1 MTAPDLSKESI
12 RNMAA
17 LVGVASAASLGA
29 HELAAPEWFGVASAL
44 GAMLGAFWVAWRS
57 GRGDEASTGV
67 VLVPP
72 RDSDARWDIGE
83 GSEGGRSPIVASM
96 RQVMGELRGSGTE
109 IAVGAARLNLCIG
122 QAAASARQQR
132 ELTREILAGSR
143 RVGEAVDRVAGHAES
158 IGCATAANLAAIGER
173 HEELSE
179 TTRNIREVSDRVG
192 AFAGTVDELSQRA
205 MQIRDIGQLINDISD
220 QTNLL
225 ALNAAIEA
233 ARAGEAGRGF
243 AVVADEVRKLSEKVK
258 SATSVIAANSESMLE
273 LVRDT
278 EVETRQ
284 IRENSSRAHEV
295 VQRSTDSFSAM
306 LGGLRQMNEQLLDV
320 TGAIQRIHEDNI
332 GMNALVGRVTELAAQ
347 VSGHMDE
354 SANVSDVLREHT
366 EMLHMLSSRFRLG
379 DSAYDSLIAAGER
392 QRDAIAAFLQ
402 AKAAT
407 LDVFDTRYQPIPGT
421 SPQKYNTSYDRAVE
435 KELQEMYEGLL
446 AEVPGVAFCGA
457 FDSNCYM
464 PVHNRRFSE
473 PPNGDPQ
480 HDLAFSRHK
489 RIYDD
494 STCRRALASHEHM
507 LLQTYVRDTG
517 EVLCDLSF
525 PITVGT
531 RRWGVFRIG
540 FAPSLLGQAMRGSA
554 QAHGRTAG
562 SGALG
567 ETRTRTAFAT
577 TPSR

>member
-1 MTAPDLSKESI
+1 MPPQSLSMDSL
-12 RNMAA
+12 RVVAA
-17 LVGVASAASLGA
+17 LVGVASAVSLAA
-29 HELAAPEWFGVASAL
+29 HEFGAPPWLGLVSGLSAV
-44 GAMLGAFWVAWRS
+44 LGAFWVASSKSDRTAVAAVASLES
-57 GRGDEASTGV
+57 GE
-67 VLVPP
+67 
-72 RDSDARWDIGE
+72 SDVRRDIGE
-83 GSEGGRSPIVASM
+83 GSEGGRNPIVVTM
-96 RQVMGELRGSGTE
+96 RQVIGELRGSGTE

-132 ELTREILAGSR
+132 ELTGEILAGSR
-143 RVGEAVDRVAGHAES
+143 RVGEAVDRVAGHAQS
-158 IGCATAANLAAIGER
+158 IGTATQANLAAIGER
-173 HEELSE
+173 QEELSE

-192 AFAGTVDELSQRA
+192 AFAGTVEELSQRA

-258 SATSVIAANSESMLE
+258 SATAVIASNSESMLA
-273 LVRDT
+273 LVRST
-278 EVETRQ
+278 EAETCQ
-284 IRENSSRAHEV
+284 IRDNSSRAHEV
-295 VQRSTDSFSAM
+295 VQRSADSFSAM

-320 TGAIQRIHEDNI
+320 TGAIQRIHEDNA
-332 GMNALVGRVTELAAQ
+332 GMNALVGRVTELAAE
-347 VSGHMDE
+347 VSGRMDE
-354 SANVSDVLREHT
+354 SATVSEVLREHT
-366 EMLHMLSSRFRLG
+366 EMLHILSSRFRLG

-392 QRDAIAAFLQ
+392 HCEAVSGFLQ
-402 AKAAT
+402 AKAAS

-435 KELQEMYEGLL
+435 RELQELYDGLL
-446 AEVPGVAFCGA
+446 EEVPGVAFCGA

-473 PPNGDPQ
+473 LPNGDPQ

-489 RIYDD
+489 RIFDD
-494 STCRRALASHEHM
+494 STCRRALASRERM

-525 PITVGT
+525 PIVVGN

-540 FAPSLLGQAMRGSA
+540 FAPSLLGRAARAGGQAGSRSIA
-554 QAHGRTAG
+554 

>member
-1 MTAPDLSKESI
+1 MTASSPPNDSTRVVATLVGGASVLSLAATGLDLPPG
-12 RNMAA
+12 
-17 LVGVASAASLGA
+17 LGVASGA
-29 HELAAPEWFGVASAL
+29 LAA
-44 GAMLGAFWVAWRS
+44 LGAFWLAARTRPASATGSDGVIETVA
-57 GRGDEASTGV
+57 EGV
-67 VLVPP
+67 
-72 RDSDARWDIGE
+72 RRDIGE
-83 GSEGGRSPIVASM
+83 DSPGGRSPLVATM
-96 RQVMGELRGSGTE
+96 RQVIAELRGSGTE

-122 QAAASARQQR
+122 QAAGSARRQR
-132 ELTREILAGSR
+132 ELTGEILASSR
-143 RVGEAVDRVAGHAES
+143 RVGEAVDRVAGHAKS
-158 IGCATAANLAAIGER
+158 IGTATEANLAAIGAR
-173 HEELSE
+173 QEELSE
-179 TTRNIREVSDRVG
+179 TTRNIREVSERVG
-192 AFAGTVDELSQRA
+192 AFAGTVEELSHHS

-258 SATSVIAANSESMLE
+258 SATAVITSNSETMLD
-273 LVRDT
+273 LVRST
-278 EVETRQ
+278 EAETRQ
-284 IRENSSRAHEV
+284 ICTDSGRAHEV
-295 VQRSTDSFSAM
+295 VQRSAESFSAM

-320 TGAIQRIHEDNI
+320 TGAIERIHEDNA
-332 GMNALVGRVTELAAQ
+332 GMNALVGEVTELAAE
-347 VSGHMDE
+347 VTGRMDE
-354 SANVSDVLREHT
+354 SSSVSEVLRDHT

-379 DSAYDSLIAAGER
+379 DSAYDSLISAGER
-392 QRDAIAAFLQ
+392 HRDAVASYLQ
-402 AKAAT
+402 AKSAT

-435 KELQEMYEGLL
+435 RDLQEMYETLL
-446 AEVPGVAFCGA
+446 TEVPGVAFCGG
-457 FDSNCYM
+457 FDANCYM

-494 STCRRALASHEHM
+494 PACRRALASREPM

-525 PITVGT
+525 PIVVGN
-531 RRWGVFRIG
+531 RRWGVFRVG
-540 FAPSLLGQAMRGSA
+540 FAPSLLG
-554 QAHGRTAG
+554 RTANNTARVRAEPTI